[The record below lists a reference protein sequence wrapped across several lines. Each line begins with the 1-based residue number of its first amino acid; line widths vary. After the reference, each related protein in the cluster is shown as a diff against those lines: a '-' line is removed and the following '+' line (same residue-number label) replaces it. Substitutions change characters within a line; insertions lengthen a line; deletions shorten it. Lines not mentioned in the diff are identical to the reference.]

1 MPIEKGSKGENR
13 DGYHEQQ
20 LVVFKVAGEEFGVDI
35 NEVKEIIRWE
45 EVTRIPNAA
54 SYIKGVINL
63 RGNIIVVN
71 DLAMKLGL
79 PSKQVDDDTRILVVE
94 VGGNNTVGMVVDSAT
109 EVLRLSGDKIRAAPS
124 MVTSNIDT
132 NYIEGVGLLNEK
144 RLLTLLD
151 LSKVLESEDYGKI
164 MAAQQIAEQNMLTP
178 EEPESAEPAD
188 QDLSTQEESTQS
200 PKEDDPSTVETLQQ
214 DGDDDLKE
222 QTSSPSV
229 EPQKEKDTPSPPDK
243 QLSSPQKTTSKTTS
257 PSPVETTETKKTT
270 GKTKP
275 KTPSKKGV

>member
-1 MPIEKGSKGENR
+1 MPIEKGIKGENR

-20 LVVFKVAGEEFGVDI
+20 LVVFKVADEEFGVDI

-79 PSKQVDDDTRILVVE
+79 PSKEVDDDTRILVVE
-94 VGGNNTVGMVVDSAT
+94 VGGSNTVGMVVDSAT

-132 NYIEGVGLLNEK
+132 NYIEGVGLLDEK

-164 MAAQQIAEQNMLTP
+164 MAAQQIAEQNMVAQ
-178 EEPESAEPAD
+178 EENERVEPAA
-188 QDLSTQEESTQS
+188 QDLSMQGEKTQNH
-200 PKEDDPSTVETLQQ
+200 EDSDPSTAETIQK
-214 DGDDDLKE
+214 DGEGNLKE
-222 QTSSPSV
+222 HASSPPGESL
-229 EPQKEKDTPSPPDK
+229 KEKDISLSSGKKSP
-243 QLSSPQKTTSKTTS
+243 SPQKTTGKTVS
-257 PSPVETTETKKTT
+257 NPPVETKKTKKT
-270 GKTKP
+270 AESTKP
-275 KTPSKKGV
+275 KTPSKKEV

>member
-1 MPIEKGSKGENR
+1 VNTRKQTTNCEEWPMSIEKGTKGENK

-20 LVVFKVAGEEFGVDI
+20 LVVFKVADEEFGVDI

-54 SYIKGVINL
+54 PYIKGVINL

-79 PSKQVDDDTRILVVE
+79 PSKKVDDDTRILVVE
-94 VGGNNTVGMVVDSAT
+94 VGDNNTVGMVVDSAT

-124 MVTSNIDT
+124 MVTSNIDS
-132 NYIEGVGLLNEK
+132 NYIEGVGLLDEK

-164 MAAQQIAEQNMLTP
+164 MAAQKIAEQNIMVQQEPTHGS
-178 EEPESAEPAD
+178 EENEP
-188 QDLSTQEESTQS
+188 T
-200 PKEDDPSTVETLQQ
+200 TVETIQSEEETKKNESSPPQESTMKKETSPLTK
-214 DGDDDLKE
+214 KE
-222 QTSSPSV
+222 QPS
-229 EPQKEKDTPSPPDK
+229 
-243 QLSSPQKTTSKTTS
+243 LQKTTDKVTPTPQSETQKTT
-257 PSPVETTETKKTT
+257 EKKTN
-270 GKTKP
+270 KK
-275 KTPSKKGV
+275 SLKKGA